1 MSAAE
6 FAALFGTGTEDLAE
20 SSRTTIDNFF
30 LSEEEDEDDGAE
42 WD

>member
-6 FAALFGTGTEDLAE
+6 FAALFGTETEDLIE
-20 SSRTTIDNFF
+20 SSRTAFDNFF
-30 LSEEEDEDDGAE
+30 LSEEEEEDDGAE